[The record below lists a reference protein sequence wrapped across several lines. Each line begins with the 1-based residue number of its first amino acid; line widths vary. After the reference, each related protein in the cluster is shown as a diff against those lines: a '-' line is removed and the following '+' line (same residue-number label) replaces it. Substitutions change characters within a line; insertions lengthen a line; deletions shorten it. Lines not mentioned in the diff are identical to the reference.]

1 MSNQGQTDYDR
12 QFQDDLAKATALS
25 LEQQALDD
33 YRRNKKYGTGYHSGV
48 PSGVAAR
55 DYYAQQRSQSV
66 TQRRHSEVHTTA
78 AAASNVERSRTPPA
92 QVSANDLICFASP
105 TSKQPESGTT
115 FERLIED
122 LQRMQPPNPHSQ
134 ALVPV
139 GQAAAAVPAQYGYPQ
154 PQPLPHHQA
163 QTQPPP
169 YGIVGTAGG
178 MQLVPYQNASQ
189 AQQRPLSNEEL
200 QRLYSMPNQMAVQP
214 VQAVPT
220 AYLYYP
226 GAVVAPYTAP
236 IVPGSAA
243 FMPPQYPQSHGFGFG
258 PVYAGA
264 STHMDL
270 GRPQSTPVPTAT
282 SISSHHP
289 SSNPVAHE
297 ANGVNIQPRRQVPLG
312 ASASTSNSISSN
324 GQPQPPKRTG
334 NDLIDLNQE
343 DYSRVSVL
351 EAFDPLLNENTV
363 SQK

>member
-1 MSNQGQTDYDR
+1 MSNQGQTDYDK

-33 YRRNKKYGTGYHSGV
+33 YRRNKKYGYHSGV
-48 PSGVAAR
+48 PSAVAAR

-66 TQRRHSEVHTTA
+66 NQRRHSEVHRTT

-92 QVSANDLICFASP
+92 QVSDSDLICFASP

-139 GQAAAAVPAQYGYPQ
+139 GQAAAAVPPQYGYPHH
-154 PQPLPHHQA
+154 QPLPPQHQA
-163 QTQPPP
+163 QAQPPP

-200 QRLYSMPNQMAVQP
+200 QRLYSMPNQVAVQP

-243 FMPPQYPQSHGFGFG
+243 FMPPQYPQTHGFGFG
-258 PVYAGA
+258 PVYPGA

-270 GRPQSTPVPTAT
+270 GRPQSTPVPGAA

-289 SSNPVAHE
+289 SSSPVTVE
-297 ANGVNIQPRRQVPLG
+297 ANGVKPRRQVPLG
-312 ASASTSNSISSN
+312 ASSSNNLSGSSN
-324 GQPQPPKRTG
+324 GPQQPPKRTG